1 MGNVQFTNF
10 GANIFVADLVG
21 IAMVRE
27 MGVVMTG
34 IIMSGRTGAAFAPH
48 IGSMKANEEI
58 DALRTFGLNHF
69 DFLVLPRLLT
79 LMLPLL
85 TIYSNITGIARVVST
100 NLRRLTGSRAILPI
114 DDFIALDYSHLVEL
128 RITQFDP
135 DATGNLILRCS
146 WKAQP
151 VKGGD
156 VKSQSFS
163 TAIPISVTTPSMT
176 SRITAM
182 NEALEQLARVIAKS
196 L

>member
-1 MGNVQFTNF
+1 MKHFLLLISLLLSSCSLLMPVRDTSVRHRLEPTVPDRSSK
-10 GANIFVADLVG
+10 ASSPSVAIARASLPAYLDREELVT
-21 IAMVRE
+21 R
-27 MGVVMTG
+27 
-34 IIMSGRTGAAFAPH
+34 
-48 IGSMKANEEI
+48 
-58 DALRTFGLNHF
+58 DAGGELQKHDSHLWSESL
-69 DFLVLPRLLT
+69 D
-79 LMLPLL
+79 
-85 TIYSNITGIARVVST
+85 TGIARVVST

-135 DATGNLILRCS
+135 DATGNLILRCT

-156 VKSQSFS
+156 VKPKSFI